1 MAKLPSNQ
9 DEKTFSS
16 DLLFRLFMKLYG
28 QKWLLLLLKKEG
40 IRERGM
46 NVN

>member
-28 QKWLLLLLKKEG
+28 QKWLLLLKKEG
-40 IRERGM
+40 IREGGM